1 MNNKI
6 IPITHDIR
14 EYLKYK
20 EKNDEKTLSIKSKFN
35 EEKYDIIKEEGK
47 IIITKKGEYTIDNRL
62 IEEKLLFLK
71 SIKEK
76 LDKSLIWVY
85 QEMVLSGYGYNIDPE
100 SDIYKVTE
108 LAYED
113 RNIILKNKTEK
124 DLIWYEN
131 FCMLQGNL
139 YEEMLLLKKVFN
151 KEKKQTLKRK

>member
-35 EEKYDIIKEEGK
+35 EEKYDIIKEKGK